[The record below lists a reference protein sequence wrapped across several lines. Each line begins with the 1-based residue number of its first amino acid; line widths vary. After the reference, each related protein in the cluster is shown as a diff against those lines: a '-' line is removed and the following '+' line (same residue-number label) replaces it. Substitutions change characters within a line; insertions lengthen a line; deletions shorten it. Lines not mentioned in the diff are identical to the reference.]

1 MLSYGLPTYFLTAN
15 SADGFI
21 NGFKSAYDLKEGW
34 RVFLIKG
41 GPGTGKSTFMRKM
54 AEVLFDDGEEVHLI
68 PCSSD
73 PNSLDAVVS
82 NSKKICFFDATAP
95 HILEPEYPGVCE
107 ETIDLGVFWD
117 SDKLYRER
125 EKIMKLTD
133 KNKELHKLASKMIS
147 AVGQLKRRKNKI
159 SLMATDI
166 DKTFD
171 FSIKMAKRFIKDGYK
186 TGGEKV
192 WYLSAITNE
201 GEIFCKDTTDL
212 LCDRKILIED
222 DFGTVSSIIMS
233 VIRDYA
239 IDNNIEIITVKNNIL
254 PHEQIDHILIPS
266 LSLAFLSGKSFEGEE
281 RIIHSTRFMDR
292 NILKEHRSTVK
303 LIDKLSNE
311 LTLSAV
317 ELLKKA
323 KLNHDELES
332 FYIKAMDFESM
343 ENFTSN
349 FSRKMLLY

>member
-1 MLSYGLPTYFLTAN
+1 MQINCLPTYFLTAN

-21 NGFKSAYDLKEGW
+21 NGFKSVYDLKDGW

-54 AEVLFDDGEEVHLI
+54 AEELFNNGEEVHLV
-68 PCSSD
+68 PCGSD
-73 PNSLDAVVS
+73 PDSLDGVVS

-95 HILEPEYPGVCE
+95 HILNPEYPGVCE

-117 SDKLYRER
+117 GEKLYKER
-125 EKIMKLTD
+125 EKIIELSD
-133 KNKELHKLASKMIS
+133 KNKELHKLASKVIG

-171 FSIKMAKRFIKDGYK
+171 FAIKLAKRFIKDGYK
-186 TGGEKV
+186 KGREKV
-192 WYLSAITNE
+192 WYLSAITNK
-201 GEIFCKDTTDL
+201 GEIFCEATVDM

-222 DFGTVSSIIMS
+222 GFGTVSGIIMS

-239 IDNNIEIITVKNNIL
+239 IDKNIEIITVKNNIL
-254 PHEQIDHILIPS
+254 PSEQIDHILIPS
-266 LSLAFLSGKSFEGEE
+266 LSLAFISGKSFEGEE
-281 RIIHSTRFMDR
+281 RIIHSARFMDR
-292 NILKEHRSTVK
+292 DMLREHRSSVK
-303 LIDKLSNE
+303 LTDKLSNE
-311 LTLSAV
+311 LSLSAI

-323 KLNHDELES
+323 KANHDELES
-332 FYIKAMDFESM
+332 FYINAMDFEGL
-343 ENFTSN
+343 EKFTD
-349 FSRKMLLY
+349 KMSQKLLLY